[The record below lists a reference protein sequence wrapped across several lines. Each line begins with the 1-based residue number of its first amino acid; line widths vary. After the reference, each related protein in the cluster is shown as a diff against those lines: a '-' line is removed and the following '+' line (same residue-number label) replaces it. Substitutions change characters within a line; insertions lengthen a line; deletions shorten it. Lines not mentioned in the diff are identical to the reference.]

1 MKTITYTQLIDKF
14 DVDPFLFNKAPE
26 LDENLYDN
34 LENGSLWQDDDDIEN
49 SGIGDIFQWYLIKP
63 RDAEYLKDATDE
75 LVFYSE
81 VLDEYVWGVTHF
93 GTTWDGVELEI
104 KEYNHETGQY
114 E

>member
-49 SGIGDIFQWYLIKP
+49 SDTKDIF
-63 RDAEYLKDATDE
+63 
-75 LVFYSE
+75 
-81 VLDEYVWGVTHF
+81 
-93 GTTWDGVELEI
+93 
-104 KEYNHETGQY
+104 
-114 E
+114 